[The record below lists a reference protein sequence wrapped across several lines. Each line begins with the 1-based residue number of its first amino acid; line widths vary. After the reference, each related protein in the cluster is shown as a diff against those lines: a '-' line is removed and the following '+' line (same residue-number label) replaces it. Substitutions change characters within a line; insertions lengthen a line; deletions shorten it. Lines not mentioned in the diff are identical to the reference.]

1 MPPRRGGQASHMPP
15 ALGPLLVSTIQVD
28 QLQGMTGGCSKDDV
42 TTQIQAAIEGS
53 PFAELFGTVS
63 KIETGYRTWAATQ
76 GAFSANAG

>member
-1 MPPRRGGQASHMPP
+1 MPP

-76 GAFSANAG
+76 